1 MTKSTPE
8 VALTPEEVQEILAH
22 CGPHALLVSGQALA
36 LWAAVYD
43 VTPPPVL
50 AGAISSDADFIGN
63 VQLARKLGHALKL
76 WDFWQPAPDDATT
89 QTAKLTRT
97 VANGIKQIDFLDG
110 IAGLD
115 TQAVQR
121 RAATI
126 TLASR
131 RRAAR
136 AAPAGRAGEP
146 PAEPSAKLRE
156 SAMPGVS
163 PRPTCP

>member
-1 MTKSTPE
+1 
-8 VALTPEEVQEILAH
+8 
-22 CGPHALLVSGQALA
+22 LA

-126 TLASR
+126 TLASGADQGRSATSSEALRGKRHPWLLYPKASVKPR
-131 RRAAR
+131 RKCLSWKVIVRHYDGLG
-136 AAPAGRAGEP
+136 AGAYLFY
-146 PAEPSAKLRE
+146 S
-156 SAMPGVS
+156 S
-163 PRPTCP
+163 PDRGSHRHKEDP